1 MLALALGEYLEIGLL
16 NLNGMRVVI
25 LIEKCQQVLQLKL
38 ALLIKK
44 GMQPREVN
52 SVLIEI
58 AFTVFDFSLVL
69 APRFDG

>member
-16 NLNGMRVVI
+16 NMNGMRVVS

-38 ALLIKK
+38 ALLIKE
-44 GMQPREVN
+44 GMEPREVN

>member
-16 NLNGMRVVI
+16 NMNGMRVVS

-38 ALLIKK
+38 ALLIKE